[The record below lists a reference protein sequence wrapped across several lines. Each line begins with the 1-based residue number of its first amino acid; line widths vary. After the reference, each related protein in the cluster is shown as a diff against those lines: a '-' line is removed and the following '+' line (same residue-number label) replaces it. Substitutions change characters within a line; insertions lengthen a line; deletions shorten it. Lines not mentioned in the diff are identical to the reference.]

1 MDRGVNVEAAAGV
14 AGRAAALWALASLLL
29 VATSLEGFGQ
39 SIGKVVGVEAG
50 YGYIASGGGLNPQSP
65 SGAIAG
71 LRYGYL
77 ILDRPSM
84 TALLSLALG
93 YDLFPQGAGGKAL
106 NAIVYGLEYEH
117 TLFRQNPVAL
127 SFEYGLLFDL
137 VFEGGRQGYAYG
149 NYTRLGLGPDVRL
162 GEKDD
167 LVLLADYN
175 IVDLPFFELSSAQF
189 GYPSVAL
196 RYQRRL

>member
-1 MDRGVNVEAAAGV
+1 MHRGVHVEAAAGV
-14 AGRAAALWALASLLL
+14 AGRAVALWAIASLVL
-29 VATSLEGFGQ
+29 VATSPKGFGQ

-50 YGYIASGGGLNPQSP
+50 YGYIASGGGLNPQAP

-93 YDLFPQGAGGKAL
+93 YDLFPQGAYGKAL
-106 NAIVYGLEYEH
+106 HAIVYGLEYEH
-117 TLFRQNPVAL
+117 TLLRRNSVAL

-137 VFEGGRQGYAYG
+137 VLEGGRQGYAYG
-149 NYTRLGLGPDVRL
+149 NHTRLGLGPDVRL
-162 GEKDD
+162 GEKED

-175 IVDLPFFELSSAQF
+175 IVDLPFFELSSAQL
-189 GYPSVAL
+189 GYPSVVL